1 MDVIQQIVASTAV
14 IVVNGCIAFI
24 TYIEDLTPVLGPG
37 IDA

>member
-14 IVVNGCIAFI
+14 IVANGCIAFV
-24 TYIEDLTPVLGPG
+24 TYVEGLTPVLGPG